1 MLDRDEILKEAY
13 HKCMAE
19 MYAKMVQRGIK
30 DINDVPAAFR
40 EEVKRLLGMNEED
53 AE

>member
-1 MLDRDEILKEAY
+1 
-13 HKCMAE
+13 MAE

-30 DINDVPAAFR
+30 TIDEVPVRYR
-40 EEVKRLLGMNEED
+40 EEVKQILGLDED

>member
-1 MLDRDEILKEAY
+1 
-13 HKCMAE
+13 MAE

-30 DINDVPAAFR
+30 TIDQVPAAFR
-40 EEVKRLLGMNEED
+40 EDVKRILGIEDEED

>member
-1 MLDRDEILKEAY
+1 
-13 HKCMAE
+13 MAE

-30 DINDVPAAFR
+30 TIDQVPAVFR
-40 EEVKRLLGMNEED
+40 EEVKQILGMVDENNED

>member
-1 MLDRDEILKEAY
+1 
-13 HKCMAE
+13 MAE

-30 DINDVPAAFR
+30 TIDQVPAAFR
-40 EEVKRLLGMNEED
+40 EEVKRILGIEDEED

>member
-1 MLDRDEILKEAY
+1 
-13 HKCMAE
+13 MAE

-30 DINDVPAAFR
+30 TIDEVPARYR
-40 EEVKRLLGMNEED
+40 EEVKQILGLGED

>member
-1 MLDRDEILKEAY
+1 
-13 HKCMAE
+13 MAE

-30 DINDVPAAFR
+30 TIDQVPAAFR
-40 EEVKRLLGMNEED
+40 EEVKRILGIEDEKD